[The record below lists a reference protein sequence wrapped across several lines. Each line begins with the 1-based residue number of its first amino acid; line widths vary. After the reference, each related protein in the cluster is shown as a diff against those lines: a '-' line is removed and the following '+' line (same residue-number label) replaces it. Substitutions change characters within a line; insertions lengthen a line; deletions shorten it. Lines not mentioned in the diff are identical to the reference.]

1 MDLRNQY
8 RQRLRRMLESMGSKF
23 TIVQFVKQDGSL
35 RTMLIQHAA
44 TKHRVKGE
52 AAPAHKQQA
61 AAMRALNH
69 PELFN
74 TYDVDRNAIR
84 SINLDTVVRI
94 RSLGRDLYTAPEGYI
109 ESMVAVKEVA

>member
-8 RQRLRRMLESMGSKF
+8 RDQLRRLLESTGSKF

-44 TKHRVKGE
+44 TKYRVKGE
-52 AAPAHKQQA
+52 AASESAQRGVATRA
-61 AAMRALNH
+61 ANH

-84 SINLDTVVRI
+84 SINLDTVVQI
-94 RSLGRDLYTAPEGYI
+94 RGFGRDLYTAPEGYI
-109 ESMVAVKEVA
+109 EAMVAA